1 MSNQVS
7 SFNAK
12 THLSN
17 LLAQVQSGKE
27 FIITKHNHAIA
38 KLIPIN
44 KKNQDNEISDIIDQ
58 IRNTRQNY
66 CLKLDRG
73 IEALRTEGR
82 R

>member
-17 LLAQVQSGKE
+17 LLTQVQSGKE

-38 KLIPIN
+38 KLIPID
-44 KKNQDNEISDIIDQ
+44 KKNKDNEISNAIDQ
-58 IRNTRQNY
+58 IKISRQNHR
-66 CLKLDRG
+66 LKYKGG
-73 IEALRTEGR
+73 IEALRIEGR
-82 R
+82 K

>member
-1 MSNQVS
+1 MSNEVS

-17 LLAQVQSGKE
+17 LLAQVQTGKE
-27 FIITKHNHAIA
+27 FIITKHNYAIA
-38 KLIPIN
+38 KLIPIDKEN
-44 KKNQDNEISDIIDQ
+44 KDNEISNVIDQ
-58 IRNTRQNY
+58 IRNSRQNY
-66 CLKLDRG
+66 RLKLDGG